1 MALDQYLSVP
11 ILITTV
17 TFFITYWIVQLWNKN
32 RKLPPGPWGLPFF
45 GYYPFISPNEPYK
58 DLTKL
63 SKKYGSIYSFRTF
76 GGRLVIV
83 LNGTK
88 TVKDVIVNRAE
99 EFIGRPHGDTT
110 LTWVSDVGILQDE
123 GEAWKEQRKFFLQ
136 TAKSLGFGKLEMEG
150 KIHDEIKGM
159 LEDLRKDCKNG
170 QDVDLQSHGAY
181 VTNSIISQILFGK
194 RFTKDEFHRK
204 MEKEFLDCVKVFVG
218 KKHILIG
225 NILKLFLT
233 FSPSMRRAN
242 KARGVLQKCVSEIV
256 KEHLTRFDPTH
267 PKDYVDYFLL
277 QRTELLKNGSEGSFT
292 VERLEANCL
301 NLFMEGT
308 ETVSFTANHLL
319 EELSKYPETQK
330 KIQQELDSIVGK
342 ERLPS
347 WADRI
352 KLPLLEATIQ
362 ELYRMATPF
371 NLSTMYSNFKQT
383 TIEGYTIPERSS
395 IIFNLDPGN
404 FDNGIFPN
412 PHKFDPSRFL
422 SADGKKMKQDGP
434 FPFGIGKR
442 ACAGES
448 LAHMEVFLIIASV
461 VQNFT
466 VYPGSEQERLKL
478 VPRNL

>member
-11 ILITTV
+11 LLITTV
-17 TFFITYWIVQLWNKN
+17 TFFITFWIVQLWNKN
-32 RKLPPGPWGLPFF
+32 RKIPPGPWGLPFL
-45 GYYPFISPNEPYK
+45 GYYPFIPSEEPFK
-58 DLTKL
+58 HFTEL
-63 SKKYGSIYSFRTF
+63 SKKYGKIYSFRTL

-88 TVKDVIVNRAE
+88 MVKDVIVNRAE

-110 LTWVSDVGILQDE
+110 LTWVSEVGILQDE
-123 GEAWKEQRKFFLQ
+123 GDSWKDQRKFFLQ
-136 TAKSLGFGKLEMEG
+136 TAKGLGFGKLEMEG

-159 LEDLRKDCKNG
+159 LETLRKECRNG
-170 QDVDLQSHGAY
+170 QDVNLQSHAAY
-181 VTNSIISQILFGK
+181 VTNSIISQILFSK
-194 RFTKDEFHRK
+194 KFTSDEFHRK
-204 MEKEFLDCVKVFVG
+204 YEKEFLACVKVFVG
-218 KKHILIG
+218 KKHIVIG
-225 NILKLFLT
+225 NMLKLLLT

-242 KARGVLQKCVSEIV
+242 KGRGILQKCVDGIV
-256 KEHLTRFDPTH
+256 TDHLTRFDPTH
-267 PKDYVDYFLL
+267 PKDYIDHFLL
-277 QRTELLKNGSEGSFT
+277 QRRDLLKNGSEGSFT
-292 VERLEANCL
+292 VKRLEANCL

-319 EELSKYPETQK
+319 TQLSKYLEAQK
-330 KIQQELDSIVGK
+330 KIQQELDGIVGK

-347 WADRI
+347 WADRV
-352 KLPLLEATIQ
+352 KLPYLEATIQ
-362 ELYRMATPF
+362 ELYRLATPF
-371 NLSTMYSNFKQT
+371 NLSTMYSNFKET
-383 TIEGYTIPERSS
+383 AIEKYTIPERSS

-404 FDNGIFPN
+404 FDPEIFPN
-412 PHKFDPSRFL
+412 PHKFDPTRFL
-422 SADGKKMKQDGP
+422 SADGKKMKQEGP

-466 VYPGSEQERLKL
+466 VYPGGGLEMLKL